1 MPLTLP
7 AGLYSIARLDSLWL
21 FAACWIAAAVLL
33 YLIGSP
39 PSGPAVFPD
48 EVCRLGWARLLAGA
62 GPHYDMSQAAYCQ
75 PYYPLL
81 LAPFQWLTQDPVTMH
96 HAVFVINSL
105 AAAACLP
112 LAVRLGIRHF
122 ELGAPSAWLAG
133 IAILVYPSL
142 TLYSHHAMPETMLF
156 PAVLLA
162 FALWCNWVERPG
174 WRQFWMLLAM
184 GVALYALH
192 RKMLIV
198 PIALMAGAIIGYWF
212 NRTPAYRMPMLLTAL
227 ALAVAL
233 LLDDLVKSAAMSAH
247 FQAAD
252 AGAVDLL
259 SRLSSLE
266 RIPYVAGRASGVLVY
281 ATFLTGGCIWLVL
294 GGGLDLIRR
303 CIYHGT
309 KSLDEFSKKSAF
321 AFGMFLLL
329 LVVTAGYFTESER
342 FDTWFYGRH
351 VDSALS
357 ASLLPAVAMIAR
369 GRVDRA
375 VLRWTIFS
383 LGALLVLAAVIPGP
397 PWPDF
402 SPVHVIGAGT
412 IMDWM
417 HQARDRWILLA
428 FCAAI
433 LALSGAMYLALLP
446 GVLRFV
452 ALAPFAVLAITTHL
466 TTQPFQGVPIE
477 TAIPEPAANVLRTAD
492 PCHIHFD
499 ALNTGRVRLHQYFRL
514 QYHFPNC
521 SIEMVAPNYSIP
533 PGSPVVARRVYS
545 DCGPEI
551 ECLDLHPDLVLF
563 QAGGE

>member
-1 MPLTLP
+1 MASTQP
-7 AGLYSIARLDSLWL
+7 AGLHSIARLDSLWL
-21 FAACWIAAAVLL
+21 LAACWIAAAIVL
-33 YLIGSP
+33 YLAGSP
-39 PSGPAVFPD
+39 PMGPAVFPD
-48 EVCRLGWARLLAGA
+48 EVCRLGWARLFSGT
-62 GPHYDMSQAAYCQ
+62 GTHYEMSQAAYCQ

-81 LAPFQWLTQDPVTMH
+81 LAPVKWLTHDPASIH
-96 HAVFVINSL
+96 HAVFVINSI

-122 ELGAPSAWLAG
+122 DLGTGSAWVAG

-162 FALWCNWVERPG
+162 FVLWCNWVDRPG

-184 GVALYALH
+184 GIALYALH
-192 RKMLIV
+192 RKMLVV
-198 PIALMAGAIIGYWF
+198 PMALMTGAIIGYWF
-212 NRTPAYRMPMLLTAL
+212 NRTPTYRMRMFLTAL

-233 LLDDLVKSAAMSAH
+233 LLDELVKNAAMSSH

-259 SRLSSLE
+259 ARLSSLE
-266 RIPYVAGRASGVLVY
+266 RIPNVAGRASGVLVY

-309 KSLDEFSKKSAF
+309 RSLDEFSKKSAF

-329 LVVTAGYFTESER
+329 LVVTAGYFTDSER

-351 VDSALS
+351 VDSALGI
-357 ASLLPAVAMIAR
+357 SLLPAVAMIAR
-369 GRVDRA
+369 GRVDRG
-375 VLRWTIFS
+375 VLLWPVSS
-383 LGALLVLAAVIPGP
+383 LVALLVLAAVIPGP

-402 SPVHVIGAGT
+402 SPVHVIGAAT
-412 IMDWM
+412 TMEWM
-417 HQARDRWILLA
+417 HQTGNRWILLA
-428 FCAAI
+428 FCAAM
-433 LALSGAMYLALLP
+433 LALAGAVYLALLP
-446 GVLRFV
+446 GGLRYL
-452 ALAPFAVLAITTHL
+452 ALAPFAALATTTHL

-499 ALNTGRVRLHQYFRL
+499 ALNAGRIRLHQYFRL

-521 SIEMVAPNYSIP
+521 SIEMVAPDHSIT
-533 PGSPVVARRVYS
+533 PGSPVVARRVYA
-545 DCGPEI
+545 DCGAKI